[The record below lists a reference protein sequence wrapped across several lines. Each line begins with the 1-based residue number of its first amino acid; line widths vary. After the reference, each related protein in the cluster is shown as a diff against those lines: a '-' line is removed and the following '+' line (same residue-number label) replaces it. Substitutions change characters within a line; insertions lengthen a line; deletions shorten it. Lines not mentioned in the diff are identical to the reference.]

1 MQKIIRETA
10 HIGHDT
16 KEQISPPSAFPA
28 LYTRGL
34 NLAGLSDAGHGY
46 RMHRPQPQFGHL
58 LVTLGGAGRV
68 LVDDKWLEC
77 GEGYAYVSPPNAPSA
92 FETQAGPRW
101 QFAWI
106 FLDAMGNS
114 RIGLLA
120 GERSCLVPADAKPLA
135 TAIEGLYREGV
146 GRADGTLLNQWAH
159 LIDAYC
165 RRITQ
170 PSPAHEKEQ
179 PDQRHFNPRQRVPG
193 GRRRAER
200 RDRERNQHTGKILR
214 FHDSFISHRFVFFS
228 RAARARRPASPFAIP
243 APRVQVTVL
252 LALGFAAR
260 AEVVRFFDTRCR
272 DLGPASG
279 PWSVSH

>member
-1 MQKIIRETA
+1 MQKTIRETA

-68 LVDDKWLEC
+68 LVEDKWLEC

-170 PSPAHEKEQ
+170 PSPAHDIDPLARLWLSVDARLAANWSVTSLSDAAGVSSETLRKLCIL
-179 PDQRHFNPRQRVPG
+179 HH
-193 GRRRAER
+193 GRSPMQEVTRLRMRRADTLLQSTTAKLAVIARMVGYENVFAFSTAFRRIYGVPPSER
-200 RDRERNQHTGKILR
+200 RLPN
-214 FHDSFISHRFVFFS
+214 
-228 RAARARRPASPFAIP
+228 
-243 APRVQVTVL
+243 
-252 LALGFAAR
+252 
-260 AEVVRFFDTRCR
+260 
-272 DLGPASG
+272 
-279 PWSVSH
+279 

>member
-1 MQKIIRETA
+1 MQKTIRETA

-68 LVDDKWLEC
+68 LVEDKWLEC

-170 PSPAHEKEQ
+170 PSPAHNIDPLARLWLSVDARLAANWSVTSLSDAAGVSSETLRKLCIL
-179 PDQRHFNPRQRVPG
+179 HH
-193 GRRRAER
+193 GRSPMQEVTRLRMRRADTLLQSTTAKLAVIARMVGYENVFAFSTAFRRIYGVPPSER
-200 RDRERNQHTGKILR
+200 RLPN
-214 FHDSFISHRFVFFS
+214 
-228 RAARARRPASPFAIP
+228 
-243 APRVQVTVL
+243 
-252 LALGFAAR
+252 
-260 AEVVRFFDTRCR
+260 
-272 DLGPASG
+272 
-279 PWSVSH
+279 

>member
-1 MQKIIRETA
+1 MQKTIRETA

-106 FLDAMGNS
+106 FLDSMGNS

-146 GRADGTLLNQWAH
+146 GRADGTLLDQWAH

-170 PSPAHEKEQ
+170 PSPAHDIDPLARLWLSVDARLAANWSVTSLSDAAGVSSETLRKLCIL
-179 PDQRHFNPRQRVPG
+179 HH
-193 GRRRAER
+193 GRSPMQEVTRLRMRRADTLLQSTTAKLAVIARMVGYENVFAFSTAFRRIYGVPPSER
-200 RDRERNQHTGKILR
+200 RLPN
-214 FHDSFISHRFVFFS
+214 
-228 RAARARRPASPFAIP
+228 
-243 APRVQVTVL
+243 
-252 LALGFAAR
+252 
-260 AEVVRFFDTRCR
+260 
-272 DLGPASG
+272 
-279 PWSVSH
+279 

>member
-106 FLDAMGNS
+106 FLDSMGNS

-146 GRADGTLLNQWAH
+146 GRADGTLLDQWAH

-170 PSPAHEKEQ
+170 PSPAHDIDPLARLWLSVDARLAANWSVTSLSDAAGVSSETLRKLCIL
-179 PDQRHFNPRQRVPG
+179 HH
-193 GRRRAER
+193 GRSPMQEVTRLRMRRADTLLQSTTAKLAVIARMVGYENVFAFSTAFRRIYGVPPSER
-200 RDRERNQHTGKILR
+200 RLPN
-214 FHDSFISHRFVFFS
+214 
-228 RAARARRPASPFAIP
+228 
-243 APRVQVTVL
+243 
-252 LALGFAAR
+252 
-260 AEVVRFFDTRCR
+260 
-272 DLGPASG
+272 
-279 PWSVSH
+279 

>member
-1 MQKIIRETA
+1 MQKTIRETA

-170 PSPAHEKEQ
+170 PSPAHNIDPLARLWLSVDARLAANWSVTSLSDAAGVSSETLRKLCIL
-179 PDQRHFNPRQRVPG
+179 HH
-193 GRRRAER
+193 GRSPMQEVTRLRMRRADTLLQSTTAKLAVIARMVGYENVFAFSTAFRRIYGIPPSER
-200 RDRERNQHTGKILR
+200 RLPN
-214 FHDSFISHRFVFFS
+214 
-228 RAARARRPASPFAIP
+228 
-243 APRVQVTVL
+243 
-252 LALGFAAR
+252 
-260 AEVVRFFDTRCR
+260 
-272 DLGPASG
+272 
-279 PWSVSH
+279 

>member
-1 MQKIIRETA
+1 V
-10 HIGHDT
+10 
-16 KEQISPPSAFPA
+16 
-28 LYTRGL
+28 
-34 NLAGLSDAGHGY
+34 LS
-46 RMHRPQPQFGHL
+46 
-58 LVTLGGAGRV
+58 T
-68 LVDDKWLEC
+68 
-77 GEGYAYVSPPNAPSA
+77 PPNAPSA

-170 PSPAHEKEQ
+170 PSPAHDIDPLARLWLSVDARLAAKWSVTSLSDAAGVSNETLRKLCIL
-179 PDQRHFNPRQRVPG
+179 HH
-193 GRRRAER
+193 GRSPMQEVTRLRMRRADTLLQSTTAKLAVIARMVGYENVFAFSTAFRRIYGVPPSER
-200 RDRERNQHTGKILR
+200 RLPN
-214 FHDSFISHRFVFFS
+214 
-228 RAARARRPASPFAIP
+228 
-243 APRVQVTVL
+243 
-252 LALGFAAR
+252 
-260 AEVVRFFDTRCR
+260 
-272 DLGPASG
+272 
-279 PWSVSH
+279 

>member
-1 MQKIIRETA
+1 MQKTIRETA

-170 PSPAHEKEQ
+170 PSPAHDIDPLARLWLSVDARLAANWSVTSLSDAAGVSSETLRKLCIL
-179 PDQRHFNPRQRVPG
+179 HH
-193 GRRRAER
+193 GRSPMQEVTRLRMRRADTLLQSTTAKLAVIARMVGYENVFAFSTAFRRIYGIPPSER
-200 RDRERNQHTGKILR
+200 RLPN
-214 FHDSFISHRFVFFS
+214 
-228 RAARARRPASPFAIP
+228 
-243 APRVQVTVL
+243 
-252 LALGFAAR
+252 
-260 AEVVRFFDTRCR
+260 
-272 DLGPASG
+272 
-279 PWSVSH
+279 